1 MFWTNNKR
9 PILRVMNHQ
18 LPRKARFKKKNA
30 KFCKLMGEPGLL
42 WLTWHPRPE
51 GITSKW
57 TIHSQRQTANL
68 KRNPTCDYQ
77 FGALRTFCLQVFSF
91 SYKNSCLLFHFR
103 KFKLIV
109 ILKSKCSTSGR
120 PCEGQKTAPVRGQFL
135 FIAETA
141 PLQPQV
147 LPEQNC
153 VLGSFSLSFECRGE
167 GSFTG
172 SSMVK
177 KSKS

>member
-1 MFWTNNKR
+1 MS
-9 PILRVMNHQ
+9 HQ

-42 WLTWHPRPE
+42 WLTRRPRPE

-57 TIHSQRQTANL
+57 TIHSQNL
-68 KRNPTCDYQ
+68 KRSPTCDYQ

-103 KFKLIV
+103 KFKLIM

-120 PCEGQKTAPVRGQFL
+120 PCEGRKSAPARGQFL

-141 PLQPQV
+141 PLQFPV
-147 LPEQNC
+147 LLEQNR
-153 VLGSFSLSFECRGE
+153 VLGPFSLSFECRGE

-172 SSMVK
+172 SFMVK